1 MVNIRLVASLAAALA
16 LILMPF
22 VAGTFTVTLMNYIG
36 VYAVAVLGLVI
47 LTGIG
52 GLTSFGQAS
61 FVGIGAYT
69 SAWLTAAQGF
79 SPWLGLL
86 VACVITGGSAFVIG
100 GVTLRLKGHFLP
112 LSTIAWGIAIFY
124 LFGNLEALGRFG
136 GLSGVPPIALGPVS
150 FASNGAMYYLI
161 WITLGVCM
169 LLCSNLLRAREGRAI
184 RSLRGGKQMSESL
197 GINTFRIRLVT
208 FVIAALL
215 AAISGWL
222 YAHMSR
228 FVSPAPFDVRASI
241 EYLFMAI
248 AGGQGYI
255 VGAVVG
261 AAAITLAKNYLQDI
275 LPAFTQHSEQMEV
288 VVFSVLFIVLLHHA
302 RGGIVSLVRR
312 WLPRRKPAPPA
323 AAPDMERREMPKAGT
338 PLLEVEGLTKRFGGL
353 VAVNNMDFS
362 IRAGEI
368 LALIGPNGAG
378 KSTMFNLIAGALHA
392 DEGKIT
398 LFNQDIS
405 KAPSRRIAALGLA
418 RTFQHVKLRP
428 NMSLID
434 NVVLGT
440 YQRTKAG
447 FVSGALALDRNE
459 ERIAYHE
466 AYRQLKR
473 VGLGDNPHELAGN
486 LSLGA
491 QRILEVARALAADPA
506 LLILDEPAAGLRRME
521 KQALAELLRALR
533 AEGVTILLVEH
544 DMEFVM
550 NLVDRMVVM
559 VFGSKLTEGVPAE
572 VRASSQVQE
581 AYLGGVV

>member
-69 SAWLTAAQGF
+69 SAWLTATQGF

-312 WLPRRKPAPPA
+312 WLPRRKPPLPA

>member
-22 VAGTFTVTLMNYIG
+22 FAGTFTVTLMNYIG

-52 GLTSFGQAS
+52 GVTSFGQAS
-61 FVGIGAYT
+61 FVGISAYA
-69 SAWLTAAQGF
+69 SAWLTATQGF

-161 WITLGVCM
+161 WITLGLCM

-208 FVIAALL
+208 FVVAALL

-323 AAPDMERREMPKAGT
+323 AASDMERREMPKAGT

-353 VAVNNMDFS
+353 VAVNKMGFS

-398 LFNQDIS
+398 LFGEDIS

-550 NLVDRMVVM
+550 NLVDRIVVM
-559 VFGSKLTEGVPAE
+559 VFGSKLTEGAPAA
-572 VRASSQVQE
+572 VRADSQVQE
-581 AYLGGVV
+581 AYLGGVA